1 MIHYDVGP
9 WQALA
14 LVALGWLG
22 WTAIFKAIWDGLRW
36 VAEKAAIV
44 AVAVARA
51 VAQAARYTWDGLK
64 WFGGK
69 VVDGAYWLRDR
80 AIGLARWWKDKAAPW
95 LARSLDK
102 IGSWFKRH
110 FGWLWTWVH
119 RIQSILGWI
128 YSNILRPLFAF
139 LEVTRLVLRLLAALG
154 VKWAA
159 RLETWIRGLEQ
170 KLLNVFSSIVNVVNS
185 IADLLDALFDPTG
198 AFKRK
203 YFVWSLI
210 HWWGD
215 VQALSLLAGIDRNPW
230 PEQLKLA
237 EGPDPLDLVRK
248 GHQLETELSSA
259 PAWALEARRNLESL
273 IV

>member
-1 MIHYDVGP
+1 VILARRRP
-9 WQALA
+9 PAWRRPAQADF
-14 LVALGWLG
+14 LGLD
-22 WTAIFKAIWDGLRW
+22 TLIAAIWQGIKW

-44 AVAVARA
+44 AVAVAQA
-51 VAQAARYTWDGLK
+51 VKAAARYTWGGLK

-69 VVDGAYWLRDR
+69 IVDGAYWLRDR
-80 AIGLARWWKDKAAPW
+80 AVGLARWWKDKAAPW

-139 LEVTRLVLRLLAALG
+139 LEITRGVLRLLASLG
-154 VKWAA
+154 VKWAG
-159 RLETWIRGLEQ
+159 RLEQWLRGVET
-170 KLLNVFSSIVNVVNS
+170 KLLNVFTSIVNVVNS

-215 VQALSLLAGIDRNPW
+215 LQALSYIAMIDRNPW
-230 PEQLKLA
+230 PEAFKLA
-237 EGPDPLDLVRK
+237 EGPDPADIRRAGHRLEMDLATPP
-248 GHQLETELSSA
+248 G
-259 PAWALEARRNLESL
+259 WALVARRDLEEL
-273 IV
+273 LG